1 MNILFLTMNV
11 FTDIQMHNIYSD
23 LMLEL
28 IAHGHRPFIVTPRQ
42 KSTGEKTMRT
52 DYPTHTILTVQTG
65 NTSGVSFIEKGISTV
80 TMSGCYYRAIRKHL
94 GKEHFD
100 LILYSTP
107 PITLAGP
114 VKKLKHLFNCRT
126 YLMLKD
132 IFPQNA
138 VDLGMFGEGS
148 LIHRYFCRQ
157 EQQLYAV
164 SDRIGCMSPANVEY
178 LLSHNP
184 QMTAQKAEICP
195 NGIIPCVQTDR
206 EADKAA
212 LREKLQIPSDA
223 VLYLYGG
230 NLGKPQGIPELIE
243 CLHQSKER
251 KDCYFLICG
260 SGSEYRVLEQYI
272 EKEKPANVRLFPL
285 LPKEEYDLLA
295 RGCDV
300 GMVFLDPHFTIP
312 NFPSRVLSYMENSMP
327 VLACTDQTTD
337 LGRIIEANSFGYS
350 CSSSDPH
357 AFLNCLT
364 AFVKSDICQMG
375 EKARGYLCENFTAE
389 NTCERIL
396 GFFNEVSG

>member
-11 FTDIQMHNIYSD
+11 FTDIEMHNIYSD
-23 LMLEL
+23 LMKEL
-28 IAHGHRPFIVTPRQ
+28 ISRGHRPYVVTPRE
-42 KSTGEKTMRT
+42 KSTGEKTERIDFD
-52 DYPTHTILTVQTG
+52 DYTLLKVSVG
-65 NTSGVSFIEKGISTV
+65 NTAGVSLIEKGISTV
-80 TMSGCYYRAIRKHL
+80 TLAGRYFRAVRKML
-94 GKEHFD
+94 GGIHFD

-107 PITLAGP
+107 PITLAKP
-114 VKKLKHLFNCRT
+114 VKRLKKLFNCKT

-138 VDLGMFGEGS
+138 VDLGMFGQNS
-148 LIHRYFCRQ
+148 LICRYFRRQ
-157 EQQLYAV
+157 EKLLYRV
-164 SDRIGCMSPANVEY
+164 SDRIGCMSDANVEY
-178 LLSHNP
+178 LLKHNP
-184 QMTAQKAEICP
+184 EIPKEKAELCP
-195 NGIIPCVQTDR
+195 NGVIPHEVSCR
-206 EADKAA
+206 ERDMAS
-212 LREKLQIPSDA
+212 LREKLGVPKDA
-223 VLYLYGG
+223 VVYLFGG
-230 NLGKPQGIPELIE
+230 NLGKPQGIPQLIE
-243 CLHQSKER
+243 CLRQSADR
-251 KDCYFLICG
+251 SDCFFVICG
-260 SGSEYRVLEQYI
+260 SGSESGLLESFI
-272 EKEKPANVRLFPL
+272 KEEAPSNVRLFSL
-285 LPKEEYDLLA
+285 LPKEEYDSLC

-300 GMVFLDPHFTIP
+300 GMVFLDSRFTIP

-327 VLACTDQTTD
+327 VLACTDQATD